1 MVSETDI
8 FIRVGF
14 AFLAGMIIG
23 FDRESHGRA
32 AGLRTMIL
40 VCVAAALGMIFSEQ
54 LGASWVAPGGAWRPD
69 PGRLAAGL
77 LTGIGFLGAG
87 TIVRQEHVVRGVTTA
102 AMLWFATILGMIFGG
117 GEIVLGLI
125 GLGVAL
131 FVLVG
136 ITAFERYIKSDWFGH
151 ISITTELD
159 QPSESDTR
167 AQLRRMG
174 LTVLDLDLEYDLQ
187 HKQRTMVFEIRVR
200 PSDTGRISEE
210 AVRHFAQVPGVLK
223 VKWT

>member
-1 MVSETDI
+1 MISETDI

-14 AFLAGMIIG
+14 AFLSGMIIG

-40 VCVAAALGMIFSEQ
+40 VCVAAALGMIFSEE
-54 LGASWVAPGGAWRPD
+54 LGASGVAPGGTWRPD

-131 FVLVG
+131 FILVG
-136 ITAFERYIKSDWFGH
+136 ISAFERYVKSDWFGH

-159 QPSESDTR
+159 EPTEAGVKQ
-167 AQLRRMG
+167 QLQRMAV
-174 LTVLDLDLEYDLQ
+174 TVLDLDLDYDLQ
-187 HKQRTMVFEIRVR
+187 QKQRTMVFEIRVR
-200 PSDTGRISEE
+200 PADAFRISEE
-210 AVRHFAQVPGVLK
+210 AVRHFSREPGVQK